1 VIPNLRP
8 SPTPRSAPD
17 PVDAYLEALGA
28 GSRRTIEQ
36 SLAVITT
43 LLTKPKPRTVAP
55 RQAGAELTIG
65 QEPADPRGFDWG
77 TIDQAAVARLR
88 RELAERYAPA
98 TANKILAAL
107 RGVLRVCRDQGRI
120 NEAQFQA
127 ATRFDG
133 IKSFAAAES
142 RVLSEAELKRL
153 FRGCAEDGT
162 AAGRRDA
169 AALAIFLATGLRREE
184 AVALDVGDYDPRP
197 RKRTLHIRSDIAER
211 DRVAELGK
219 PACAAIDHWLEARGH
234 DEDAADTPLL
244 LPVDKG
250 GTIRTRRLTTQAIY
264 GIVIRAAK
272 RAGLP
277 HTTTRDLRRT
287 CIVRL
292 IRAGLDL
299 DQVRQRVGHASW
311 LTTAAYQ
318 VMAEEAGRLKTPD
331 LPYQRPPDRPRPSS
345 T

>member
-1 VIPNLRP
+1 VIPKSRP

-43 LLTKPKPRTVAP
+43 LLTSPKPRTVAP
-55 RQAGAELTIG
+55 RQAGVEHANA

-77 TIDQAAVARLR
+77 TIDQAAVGKLR

-120 NEAQFQA
+120 TEAQFQA

-133 IKSFAAAES
+133 IKGFAATES

-153 FRGCAEDGT
+153 FRGCAADGT

-184 AVALDVGDYDPRP
+184 AVALNLADYNPEA
-197 RKRTLHIRSDIAER
+197 RTLHIRSDIAER

-219 PACAAIDHWLEARGH
+219 PACAAIDHWLEARG
-234 DEDAADTPLL
+234 DIAAADTPLL

-250 GTIRTRRLTTQAIY
+250 GTIRVRRLTTQAIY
-264 GIVIRAAK
+264 GIVTRAAE

-318 VMAEEAGRLKTPD
+318 VLAEEAGKLKTPA